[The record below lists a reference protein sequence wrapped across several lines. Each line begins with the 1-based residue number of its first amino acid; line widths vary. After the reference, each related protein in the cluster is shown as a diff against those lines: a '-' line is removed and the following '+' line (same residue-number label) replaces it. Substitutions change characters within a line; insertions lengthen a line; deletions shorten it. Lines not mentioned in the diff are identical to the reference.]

1 MKRYWLVEI
10 REKYGL
16 TQADV
21 AEAVKASPT
30 HYGDIETGRRTPGSP
45 LAMRIAV
52 FLDFPV
58 EWFFL
63 PVYLHNA
70 EKTVLKLAMQLDF
83 PSEEIFL
90 VNFPRFA
97 EMLKKK
103 HRKSS

>member
-10 REKYGL
+10 REKFGF

-21 AEAVKASPT
+21 AEAVKTSPT

-63 PVYLHNA
+63 PSYLHNA
-70 EKTVLKLAMQLDF
+70 EKDVLKAALQLDF
-83 PSEEIFL
+83 PEKDIFL
-90 VNFPRFA
+90 SEFPRFA
-97 EMLKKK
+97 EKITLKK
-103 HRKSS
+103 